1 MPYGIRKLP
10 NKNLY
15 RVFNRETGEIHAKAA
30 TRGNAE
36 KQIRLLNMIESK
48 KSKKK

>member
-15 RVFNRETGEIHAKAA
+15 RVYNRETDEIYAKA
-30 TRGNAE
+30 TKRGNAE

-48 KSKKK
+48 KSQKK